1 MNIVQLDNQIQSLK
15 QQSKNLFD
23 LVSVIKH
30 TEPNIIAYLNRMKK
44 LSFQSFDL
52 NQEMEKTFNAL
63 KFSIRDF
70 EAREKARE
78 RSKKEIEDREKAK
91 NRRDK

>member
-23 LVSVIKH
+23 LISVIKH

-52 NQEMEKTFNAL
+52 NQEMEKNLNAL

-78 RSKKEIEDREKAK
+78 RAKKDIEDREKAK
-91 NRRDK
+91 NWRDK